1 MKLRRNVSI
10 FLLVS
15 CVAAVGCGAPKRA
28 LVPPDELHRQQ
39 QEYLRE
45 VAEERLELTEI
56 GLDRAKREWDRYVEN
71 GGEPPVKDILIL
83 SGGGAK
89 GAFGAGF
96 LAGWGAIESGP
107 MARPEFDT
115 VTGVSTGA
123 LIAPFAFVGTSEA
136 YDTIDRFYRNPGS
149 DWIKKRR
156 PLAFW
161 PSRISMYN
169 NENLEAYVRDQFDE
183 DLVRAVA
190 EGADEDRIVLVGA
203 TNLDQ
208 GRMRV
213 WNLCTEA
220 HDALESGDLDRI
232 QSMLLASA
240 AIPAAFPP
248 VEIDGDMYVDGGA
261 SEQLYAL
268 GDTNEENNPA
278 RIWRERYPGIPL
290 PKIRF
295 WIIVNTKLELAP
307 AITQPK
313 WVDIVGRSLSTL
325 MRASLV
331 STLQRL
337 QATAAMYRNSGEVDI
352 EFRYVAIPDDYTP
365 IEGEEM
371 FDAEIMTALSDLGRK
386 MGADPSS
393 WRTGVPSIAWA
404 EADPN

>member
-1 MKLRRNVSI
+1 MRSRPA
-10 FLLVS
+10 LLTLILVT
-15 CVAAVGCGAPKRA
+15 CVAAAACGAPKRPEVSA
-28 LVPPDELHRQQ
+28 DELDRLQRS
-39 QEYLRE
+39 YLQA
-45 VAEERLELTEI
+45 VAEERLELLEI
-56 GLDRAKREWDRYVEN
+56 GLRRMKREWDRHLET
-71 GGEPPVKDILIL
+71 GGQPPVRDVLIL

-96 LAGWGAIESGP
+96 LKGWDSIESGP
-107 MARPEFDT
+107 MVLPEFDT

-123 LIAPFAFVGTSEA
+123 MIAPFAFIGTPEA
-136 YDTIDRFYRNPGS
+136 YDRILEFYSNPGE
-149 DWIKKRR
+149 DWVKRR
-156 PLAFW
+156 RPFAIW
-161 PSRISMYN
+161 PSRISMFN
-169 NENLEAYVRDQFDE
+169 NENLEAYIRQQIDE
-183 DLVRAVA
+183 DLVRRVA
-190 EGADEDRIVLVGA
+190 EGAEEDRILLVGA

-213 WNLCTEA
+213 WNLCVEA
-220 HDALESGDLDRI
+220 REALESQSLDRI

-268 GDTNEENNPA
+268 GDTNRVLNPVS
-278 RIWRERYPGIPL
+278 IWRERYPGVPF
-290 PKIRF
+290 PKIRI
-295 WIIVNTKLELAP
+295 WIIVNTKLELDP
-307 AITQPK
+307 EVTQPT
-313 WVDIVGRSLSTL
+313 WGAIVGRSLSTL

-337 QATAAMYRNSGEVDI
+337 QATAEMYRNSDKADV
-352 EFRYVAIPDDYTP
+352 EFRFVAIPDDYSP

-371 FDAEIMTALSDLGRK
+371 FDREIMTALADLGRR

-404 EADPN
+404 PVQPE

>member
-1 MKLRRNVSI
+1 MNLRRALSN
-10 FLLVS
+10 LVLVT
-15 CVAAVGCGAPKRA
+15 CVATVSCGAPKRPE
-28 LVPPDELHRQQ
+28 VPADELYRHQQ
-39 QEYLRE
+39 SYLHA
-45 VAEERLELTEI
+45 VAEERLELLEI
-56 GLDRAKREWDRYVEN
+56 GLRRMKREWDDYVTT
-71 GGEPPVKDILIL
+71 GGTPPVRDILIL

-96 LAGWGAIESGP
+96 LDGWDSIESGP
-107 MARPEFDT
+107 MALPEFDT

-136 YDTIDRFYRNPGS
+136 YDTIFEFYRNPRD
-149 DWIKKRR
+149 DWVKKRK
-156 PLAFW
+156 PFAFW
-161 PSRISMYN
+161 PSRVSMFD
-169 NENLEAYVRDQFDE
+169 NENLEAYIREHVGE
-183 DLVRAVA
+183 DLIRHVA
-190 EGADEDRIVLVGA
+190 RGAEEDRVLLIGA

-213 WNLCTEA
+213 WNLCVETR
-220 HDALESGDLDRI
+220 DALESDALDRI

-268 GDTNEENNPA
+268 GDTNRVLNPA
-278 RIWRERYPGIPL
+278 AIWRERHPGVPL
-290 PKIRF
+290 PKVRI
-295 WIIVNTKLELAP
+295 WIIVNTRLELAP
-307 AITQPK
+307 EVTQPR
-313 WVDIVGRSLSTL
+313 WGTIVGRSLSTL

-337 QATAAMYRNSGEVDI
+337 QATAEMYRTSEDADV
-352 EFRYVAIPDDYTP
+352 EFRYVAIPNDYSP
-365 IEGEEM
+365 IEGDEM
-371 FDAEIMTALSDLGRK
+371 FDKEIMTALSDLGRR

-404 EADPN
+404 SAEPE

>member
-1 MKLRRNVSI
+1 VSLL
-10 FLLVS
+10 LLVT
-15 CVAAVGCGAPKRA
+15 CVASAGCGAPKRA
-28 LVPPDELHRQQ
+28 EVPPDELHRQQ
-39 QEYLRE
+39 QEYLRA
-45 VAEERLELTEI
+45 VAEERLELMEI
-56 GLDRAKREWDRYVEN
+56 GLRRMKREWDDHVAN
-71 GGEPPVKDILIL
+71 GGEPPVRDILIL

-96 LAGWGAIESGP
+96 LAGWGSIESGP

-123 LIAPFAFVGTSEA
+123 LIAPYAFVGTSEA
-136 YDTIDRFYRNPGS
+136 YDTIDRFYRNPRS

-161 PSRISMYN
+161 PSRVSMFD
-169 NENLEAYVRDQFDE
+169 NENLEAYIRGQIDE

-190 EGADEDRIVLVGA
+190 EGAEEDRIVLVGA

-220 HDALESGDLDRI
+220 RGALGSKSVDRI

-268 GDTNEENNPA
+268 GDTNRDHNPA
-278 RIWRERYPGIPL
+278 RIWRERHPGIPL
-290 PKIRF
+290 PKVRV
-295 WIIVNTKLELAP
+295 WIIVNTKLELDP

-313 WVDIVGRSLSTL
+313 WGAIVGRSISTL

-337 QATAAMYRNSGEVDI
+337 QATAEMYRKSDEIDV
-352 EFRYVAIPDDYTP
+352 EFRYVAIPDDYSP
-365 IEGEEM
+365 VEGEEM
-371 FDAEIMTALSDLGRK
+371 FDEEIMTALSDLGRK

-393 WRTGVPSIAWA
+393 WRTGVPSIAWSSV
-404 EADPN
+404 DPD